1 MVSCAL
7 NLKEAL
13 TRPFQVQTSSTATPE
28 AKRTSSTATPEAKNL
43 KVPSHSEG
51 TSQLSRSSPAEKGL
65 SSPITQLSPPVQQPG
80 ILAGNVL
87 VAHNALSPVKDLSGN
102 DKSHAL
108 AEGIMRT
115 CFQRGLGL
123 NLSDPAMTG
132 ARHDAMVLAIQS
144 KNLLG
149 LRSKISKEREGHTQ
163 VWQDLIKKFHHQL
176 NTADLVR
183 LYSQNY
189 DCCRCSLA

>member
-1 MVSCAL
+1 MYLLHNL
-7 NLKEAL
+7 N
-13 TRPFQVQTSSTATPE
+13 
-28 AKRTSSTATPEAKNL
+28 
-43 KVPSHSEG
+43 
-51 TSQLSRSSPAEKGL
+51 
-65 SSPITQLSPPVQQPG
+65 
-80 ILAGNVL
+80 NVL
-87 VAHNALSPVKDLSGN
+87 LVHNALSPVKDISGN

-123 NLSDPAMTG
+123 NISDPAITG
-132 ARHDAMVLAIQS
+132 AKHDAIVLAIQS

-149 LRSKISKEREGHTQ
+149 LRFKITKERDRHTQ
-163 VWQDLIKKFHHQL
+163 VWQDLIRRFLHQL

-183 LYSQNY
+183 LNSQND

>member
-1 MVSCAL
+1 MVSFAL

-28 AKRTSSTATPEAKNL
+28 PKRTSSTATPEAKKGL
-43 KVPSHSEG
+43 SHSEG
-51 TSQLSRSSPAEKGL
+51 TSQPSRGSPAEKGIP
-65 SSPITQLSPPVQQPG
+65 SPMQHTPQVQQPG
-80 ILAGNVL
+80 NVL
-87 VAHNALSPVKDLSGN
+87 QVHNALSPVKDISGN

-132 ARHDAMVLAIQS
+132 AKHDAIVLAIQS

>member
-28 AKRTSSTATPEAKNL
+28 PKRTSSTATPEAKKGL
-43 KVPSHSEG
+43 SHSEG
-51 TSQLSRSSPAEKGL
+51 TSQPSRGSPAEKGIP
-65 SSPITQLSPPVQQPG
+65 SPSTQHTPPVQQPG
-80 ILAGNVL
+80 NVL
-87 VAHNALSPVKDLSGN
+87 QVHNALSPVKDISGN

-132 ARHDAMVLAIQS
+132 AKHDAIVLAIQS
-144 KNLLG
+144 KNLLQ
-149 LRSKISKEREGHTQ
+149 LRFKITKEREGHTQ
-163 VWQDLIKKFHHQL
+163 FWQDLIKKFHHQL

-183 LYSQNY
+183 LNSQND